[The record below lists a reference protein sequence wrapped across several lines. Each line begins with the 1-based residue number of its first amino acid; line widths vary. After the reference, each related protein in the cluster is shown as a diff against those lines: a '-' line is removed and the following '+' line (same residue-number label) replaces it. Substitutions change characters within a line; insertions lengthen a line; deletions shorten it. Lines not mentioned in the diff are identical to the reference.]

1 MQEKRSITYFCGNLI
16 SARLKYPTHKELYAL
31 IRTSE
36 IWQYYLWLKKFIIH
50 TDHESLKHLKGQ

>member
-36 IWQYYLWLKKFIIH
+36 IWQYYL
-50 TDHESLKHLKGQ
+50 